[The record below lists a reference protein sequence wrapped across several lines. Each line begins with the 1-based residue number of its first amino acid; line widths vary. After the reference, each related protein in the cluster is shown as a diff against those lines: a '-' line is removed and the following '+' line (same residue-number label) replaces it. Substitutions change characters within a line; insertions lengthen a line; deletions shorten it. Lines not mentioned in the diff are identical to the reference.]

1 MPLRAL
7 FVDFNSYFASVEQQL
22 QPRLRNKPVAVVPL
36 LVDSTCCIATSYEAK
51 RFGVKTGTPVWQA
64 RQLCPG
70 IQFVEARPGTYVTWH
85 HRLIEAVET
94 CVHVTQV
101 LSIDEMTC
109 ELSGA
114 IAGRERSE
122 KLARH
127 IKATIARDVGE
138 HLLCSIGIAPNTFL
152 AKTATELEK
161 PNGLVVIEERDLPH
175 CLHVLKL
182 RDLCGVGSRMHK
194 RLQNHGIFSVEELC
208 AARRET
214 LRMVWGGI
222 EGERMFLQLKGEE
235 VWRPVTKRS
244 SLGHS
249 HVLPPCERTE
259 EGARAVLSRLLQK
272 AAMRLRKIAHA
283 ARGLQIFVR
292 HIGEKSWSA
301 HTTFKESD
309 DTLFFIE
316 VFCFL
321 WAKRGFEYSN
331 SQHPALQSS
340 TCSAIV
346 PLVVGVNL
354 FHIKP
359 IEGCTFSL
367 FEQDEEHRKLNQSVD
382 ELNEVFGKNAVYLGG
397 AHGALHAAPDKIAFN
412 RIPAIDARDDALQHA
427 LEEDKARIQT
437 QPVFAHEKPAFTK
450 KTSEKRTPCAR
461 LFW

>member
-1 MPLRAL
+1 
-7 FVDFNSYFASVEQQL
+7 
-22 QPRLRNKPVAVVPL
+22 
-36 LVDSTCCIATSYEAK
+36 
-51 RFGVKTGTPVWQA
+51 
-64 RQLCPG
+64 
-70 IQFVEARPGTYVTWH
+70 
-85 HRLIEAVET
+85 
-94 CVHVTQV
+94 
-101 LSIDEMTC
+101 
-109 ELSGA
+109 
-114 IAGRERSE
+114 
-122 KLARH
+122 
-127 IKATIARDVGE
+127 
-138 HLLCSIGIAPNTFL
+138 
-152 AKTATELEK
+152 
-161 PNGLVVIEERDLPH
+161 LVVIEERDLPH

-222 EGERMFLQLKGEE
+222 EGERMYLQLKGEE

-249 HVLPPCERTE
+249 HVLPPSERTE

-283 ARGLQIFVR
+283 ARGLQVFVR

-321 WAKRGFEYSN
+321 WAKRQFKYSN
-331 SQHPALQSS
+331 STCATSQPS
-340 TCSAIV
+340 TLKTIV
-346 PLVVGVNL
+346 PLTVGVNL

-367 FEQDEEHRKLNQSVD
+367 FEQDEEHRKLNRSVD
-382 ELNEVFGKNAVYLGG
+382 ELNEAFGKNAVYLGG
-397 AHGALHAAPDKIAFN
+397 AHHALHAAPDKIAFN
-412 RIPAIDARDDALQHA
+412 SIPDINASDDARQRA
-427 LEEDKARIQT
+427 LEDNKARVQT
-437 QPVFAHEKPAFTK
+437 QLIAAPEKPALK
-450 KTSEKRTPCAR
+450 KQTPEKRKPCAR

>member
-36 LVDSTCCIATSYEAK
+36 LVDSTCCIAASYEAK

-70 IQFVEARPGTYVTWH
+70 IQIVEARPGTYVTWH
-85 HRLIEAVET
+85 HQLVEAVES

-114 IAGRERSE
+114 IAGHERSE

-138 HLLCSIGIAPNTFL
+138 HLRCSIGIAPNTFL

-194 RLQNHGIFSVEELC
+194 RLQNHGIFTVEELC
-208 AARRET
+208 ASRRET

-222 EGERMFLQLKGEE
+222 EGERMFLQLRGEE
-235 VWRPVTKRS
+235 VWRPATKRS

-249 HVLPPCERTE
+249 HVLPPCERNE

-292 HIGEKSWSA
+292 HAGEKSWSA

-321 WAKRGFEYSN
+321 WAKRGFEYSM
-331 SQHPALQSS
+331 S
-340 TCSAIV
+340 THRTLPTSVRNTMI
-346 PLVVGVNL
+346 PLAVGVNL

-359 IEGCTFSL
+359 IECCTFSL
-367 FEQDEEHRKLNQSVD
+367 FEQDDEHRNLNKSVD
-382 ELNEVFGKNAVYLGG
+382 VLNEMFGKNAVYLGG

-412 RIPAIDARDDALQHA
+412 RIPDIDAHDDALQRA
-427 LEEDKARIQT
+427 LEEKQARSQT
-437 QPVFAHEKPAFTK
+437 QSHSERKKPTLK
-450 KTSEKRTPCAR
+450 KQTSEKRTPCAR